1 MFTFIKRLQ
10 ELLSKLKKN
19 KGLWFTTLTTVSIIG
34 IFVCMY
40 VITTMTDS
48 VSKEV
53 YKSMTK
59 NYETLLNI
67 RIENKQKEFQR
78 LMVSLNQN
86 GTLMAGI
93 EQNNKIMFESVSN
106 FLNEEFLKL
115 GFSDLKLNVYNVTNK
130 DKVLR
135 NTINTVINT
144 KKPLFGTEVLE
155 DGVFYLYLLPLLKD
169 NEVYGVLEFKESI
182 HRLRDDFEKQD
193 SEFVFILDKKMLPF
207 IGLEYKN
214 NKYEEINEQFTLVK
228 DRYDTIFAATVKNI
242 SSDEFH
248 DFITKKYIIDEDYF
262 RMLKKVTDINGA
274 EIGYII
280 VGESNVSD
288 GGFVNIASD
297 MTNTVTT
304 VALGLVISI
313 ILFLF

>member
-67 RIENKQKEFQR
+67 RIDNKQKEFQR

-182 HRLRDDFEKQD
+182 HRLRDDFVKQG

-214 NKYEEINEQFTLVK
+214 NKYEEINEQFTFEK

-242 SSDEFH
+242 SSDDFH
-248 DFITKKYIIDEDYF
+248 DFIIKKYIIDKDYF

-280 VGESNVSD
+280 VGESNVAD

>member
-93 EQNNKIMFESVSN
+93 EQNNQIMFESVSN

-182 HRLRDDFEKQD
+182 HRLRDDFEKQG

-242 SSDEFH
+242 GSDEFH

-280 VGESNVSD
+280 VGESNVAD